1 MTAIAIKSFDGMYPV
16 INSRLLKDN
25 AAQSAVNT
33 KITGGSLK
41 PYKASTTIV
50 EKRSAGSPVTIYRF
64 GQGETVETQYWL
76 EFTADADV
84 VRGPVA
90 GDIYERTYYTVSGQE
105 PRMTTSQLVPGASV
119 YPNGYYRLGVPPPTS
134 SASVAL
140 SGTASD
146 TVQELRFYVYT
157 FVSTYGE
164 EGPPSAVSSISVG
177 TGQGVTLSS
186 MSTAPSGGGYNIN
199 RKRIYRTV
207 SGTSATDFQFVAEV
221 AAATT
226 SYTDTKTSGQLGE
239 VIQSDGWYPPRSSV
253 HNEPGGSAFS
263 PTVVDPSPYTLTG
276 LTLMANGIMAGFA
289 GNIVCFSEPY
299 MPHAWKRESELVSD
313 YQIVATKAFGQSLAV
328 LTAAYPYL
336 IQGSDPA
343 SMTMTRLDELQ
354 ACSSKRSAV
363 TMSGGV
369 VYASPDGLVQINNG
383 GVQLLTKG
391 LFTKE
396 EWQAYKPSSIHAYQ
410 YDGRYFG
417 FYNNGVTSGCLVFS
431 FNGQEPSL
439 VTLDLTATA
448 GFVEPLTDSLYLLVG
463 SNIVKF
469 DSGSALTYTW
479 KSKRFTL
486 PKPENLGVAQVVAKT
501 YPVNL
506 TINSFDTDTSFTK
519 SVDNS
524 NAFRLPAGK
533 RYNTIDVQ
541 VSGTAEVEQIL
552 LSSSM
557 DEMKQ
562 L

>member
-16 INSRLLKDN
+16 MNSRLLKDN

-41 PYKASTTIV
+41 PYKSSSTIV
-50 EKRSAGSPVTIYRF
+50 AKRSGGLPVSIYRF
-64 GQGETVETQYWL
+64 GQSEASDNQYWF

-84 VRGPVA
+84 IRGPVS

-105 PRMTTSQLVPGASV
+105 PRMTTSQLVPGTGV
-119 YPNGYYRLGVPPPTS
+119 YPNGFYRLGVPPPVN
-134 SASVAL
+134 SASAAAT
-140 SGTASD
+140 GTATD
-146 TVQELRFYVYT
+146 TVAEQRYYVYT

-164 EGPPSAVSSISVG
+164 EGPPSQVSSVSVL
-177 TGQGVTLSS
+177 TGQTVNLTG
-186 MSTAPSGGGYNIN
+186 MSTSPSGNYNIN

-207 SGTSATDFQFVAEV
+207 SGTNATDFQFVAEI

-226 SYTDTKTSGQLGE
+226 SYSDTKTSGQLGE
-239 VIQSDGWYPPRSSV
+239 VIPSDGWYPPRSSV

-263 PTVVDPSPYTLTG
+263 VTVVDPSPYTLTG
-276 LTLMANGIMAGFA
+276 LTLMANGIAAGYA

-299 MPHAWKRESELVSD
+299 MPHAWKRENELVSD

-336 IQGSDPA
+336 IQGSDPS
-343 SMTMTRLDELQ
+343 SMTMTRLDDLH

-396 EWQAYKPSSIHAYQ
+396 EWQQYKPSSIHAYQ

-417 FYNNGVTSGCLVFS
+417 FYNNGSTSGCLVFS

-439 VTLDLTATA
+439 VTLDVTATA
-448 GFVEPLTDSLYLLVG
+448 GFLEPLTDSLYLLVG
-463 SNIVKF
+463 TNIVKF
-469 DSGSALTYTW
+469 DSGSALTYSW
-479 KSKRFTL
+479 KSKKFTL
-486 PKPENLGVAQVVAKT
+486 PKPENLGVCQVVAKS
-501 YPVNL
+501 YPVSL
-506 TINSFDTDTSFTK
+506 TINSYDTDTSYTK
-519 SVDNS
+519 SVANS

-541 VSGTAEVEQIL
+541 VSGTAEVEQVL